1 MTTKKFYVPVP
12 KKKIKDHK
20 LKVLRL
26 EYESSLTDAH
36 KIAGFAAIADQ
47 IQAQANVKLL

>member
-12 KKKIKDHK
+12 KKKIK
-20 LKVLRL
+20 